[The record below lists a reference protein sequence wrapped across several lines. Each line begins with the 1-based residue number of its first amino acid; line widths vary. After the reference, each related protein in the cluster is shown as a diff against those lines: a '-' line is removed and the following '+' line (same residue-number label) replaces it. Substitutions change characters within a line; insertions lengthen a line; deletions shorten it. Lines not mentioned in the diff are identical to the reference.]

1 MQVPNSKGPMTEQKQ
16 VVMLVDDDPINN
28 LVNKRLLRKYN
39 DRLSVVEYQM
49 AYDALEHF
57 KTDRPKPDVLLLD
70 INMPKMNGWQFLE
83 EFEKIWAGELKI
95 VMLTSSI
102 DLSDQQKAES
112 LPLVSGYLT
121 KPLNMDKIQTI
132 FDEM

>member
-1 MQVPNSKGPMTEQKQ
+1 MSVQKQ

-28 LVNKRLLRKYN
+28 LVNKRLLRKFN
-39 DRLSVVEYQM
+39 DQLGVLEYQM
-49 AYDALEHF
+49 ANDALEYF
-57 KTDRPKPDVLLLD
+57 KTDQPKPDVLLLD
-70 INMPKMNGWQFLE
+70 INMPKMNGWEFLK
-83 EFEKIWAGELKI
+83 EFEKIWTGELKI

-102 DLSDQQKAES
+102 DLSDQQKAKS
-112 LPLVSGYLT
+112 LPLVNGYLT

>member
-1 MQVPNSKGPMTEQKQ
+1 MTEQKQ

-83 EFEKIWAGELKI
+83 EFEKIGAGELKI